1 MPITNTTTTADI
13 TTAVR
18 EIDFVTRFTRNIES
32 LNEILGIMRPVRK
45 TLGTKLV
52 ASTAKV
58 TLQSGVV
65 AEGAEVPL
73 SKATVTPKVY
83 EDIVLEKYRKAV
95 TAEAVAKFGP
105 EVAAQKTDDAFI
117 AELQGNILERF
128 YTFLQTGTL
137 KGSEATFQMA
147 VSMAVAQV
155 KDKFKKLRLDH
166 GNIVVFVNTLDAG
179 RYLGGAN
186 ITVQN
191 TNGIEYVKDFLGVQ
205 TMIITSEIPENTV
218 IAIPADN
225 IVEYYI
231 DPADGGFQ
239 ALGLNYTTAN
249 GDTNLIGIHKNG
261 NYGRVM
267 GETHAVLG
275 VKLFAEYID
284 AIAVYSIEAEAA
296 AAGE

>member
-1 MPITNTTTTADI
+1 MPIANTTMAADI
-13 TTAVR
+13 STTVR
-18 EIDFVTRFTRNIES
+18 EIDFVSRFTRNIQS

-52 ASTAKV
+52 ASKAKV
-58 TLQSGVV
+58 TLLSGEVG
-65 AEGAEVPL
+65 EGEEVPL
-73 SKATVTPKVY
+73 SKAVVTPVAY
-83 EDIVLEKYRKAV
+83 EDITLEKYRKAV

-105 EVAAQKTDDAFI
+105 EVAAQRTDDAFI
-117 AELQGNILERF
+117 MELQGNILNRF
-128 YTFLQTGTL
+128 YAFLKTGTL

-155 KDKFKKLRLDH
+155 KDKFKKLRMDY
-166 GNIVVFVNTLDAG
+166 GNIVVFVNTLDVG
-179 RYLGGAN
+179 RYLGSAN

-191 TNGIEYVKDFLGVQ
+191 ANGIEYVKDFLGVQ

-239 ALGLNYTTAN
+239 ALGLNYTTSN
-249 GDTNLIGIHKNG
+249 GDTNLIGVHKEG

-267 GETHAVLG
+267 GETHALMG
-275 VKLFAEYID
+275 LKLFAEYID
-284 AIAVYSIEAEAA
+284 AIAVYTIAA
-296 AAGE
+296 AAAE

>member
-1 MPITNTTTTADI
+1 MPIENTTMTTDI

-18 EIDFVTRFTRNIES
+18 EIDFVSRFTRNIES

-52 ASTAKV
+52 ASKATV
-58 TLQSGVV
+58 TLVSGNV
-65 AEGAEVPL
+65 AEGEEVPL
-73 SKATVTPKVY
+73 SKAKVTPVVY
-83 EDIVLEKYRKAV
+83 EDITIEKYRKAV

-117 AELQGNILERF
+117 MELQGNILDRF

-137 KGSEATFQMA
+137 KGSEASFQMA
-147 VSMAVAQV
+147 VSMAVASV
-155 KDKFKKLRLDH
+155 KDKFKKMHKDY
-166 GNIVVFVNTLDAG
+166 GNIVAFVNTLDAG
-179 RYLGGAN
+179 RYLGGAS

-205 TMIITSEIPENTV
+205 TMIITSEIPQNTV

-231 DPADGGFQ
+231 DPADAGFQ

-249 GDTNLIGIHKNG
+249 GDTNLIGVHKEG

-267 GETHAVLG
+267 GETHALMG
-275 VKLFAEYID
+275 LKLFAEYID
-284 AIAVYSIEAEAA
+284 AIAVYSIAA
-296 AAGE
+296 AAAE

>member
-1 MPITNTTTTADI
+1 MPTANTTMTTDI
-13 TTAVR
+13 SVNVR
-18 EIDFVTRFTRNIES
+18 EIDFVSRFTRNIES

-58 TLQSGVV
+58 TLQNGAVG
-65 AEGAEVPL
+65 EGEEVPL
-73 SKATVTPKVY
+73 SKAVVTPKVY
-83 EDIVLEKYRKAV
+83 EDITLEKYRKAV

-105 EVAAQKTDDAFI
+105 EIAAQKTDDAFI
-117 AELQGNILERF
+117 MELQGNVLDRF

-147 VSMAVAQV
+147 VSMAVAKV
-155 KDKFKKLRLDH
+155 KDKFKKLRLDY
-166 GNIVVFVNTLDAG
+166 GNIVAFVNTLDAG

-186 ITVQN
+186 ITVQQA
-191 TNGIEYVKDFLGVQ
+191 NGIEYVKDFLGVQ

-239 ALGLNYTTAN
+239 ALGLDYTTSN
-249 GDTNLIGIHKNG
+249 GDTNLIGVHKEG

-267 GETHAVLG
+267 GETHAVMG
-275 VKLFAEYID
+275 IKLFAEYID
-284 AIAVYSIEAEAA
+284 AIAVYTIAA
-296 AAGE
+296 AAAE